1 MKRTILAAVAVLL
14 ALAAAAA
21 RSIELQSPDGCTKI
35 TVICDEALYW
45 SVERGGETLLA
56 PSAIALQTDRG
67 VWGEK
72 PRPTGI
78 KRMSENKSIPSP
90 LYRQSHVADI

>member
-14 ALAAAAA
+14 ALAADAAA
-21 RSIELQSPDGCTKI
+21 RSIELQSPDGCTKV
-35 TVICDEALYW
+35 TVVCDEALYW

-56 PSAIALQTDRG
+56 PSAIALQTDRV

-78 KRMSENKSIPSP
+78 QVNTLASIPA
-90 LYRQSHVADI
+90 VACRRHI